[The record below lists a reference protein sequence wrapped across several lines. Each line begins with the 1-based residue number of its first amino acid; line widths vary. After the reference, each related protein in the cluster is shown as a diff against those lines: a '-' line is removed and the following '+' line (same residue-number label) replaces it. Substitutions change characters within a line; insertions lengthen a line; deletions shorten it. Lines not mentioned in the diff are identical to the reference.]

1 MLSELHL
8 IANNTYNGFEVDK
21 LHQLFQSTYFL
32 QSGNYKAAIRIYQ
45 QLLELFDH
53 NPGRMLNPPLHYLDA
68 VLGVLDSLLS
78 AGLYDEMPFFIAKLH
93 RLTESDYPQEFVRKV
108 LAFIYLYDSFRL
120 INCGAFA
127 DAQELYKQHEETLF
141 RKLSQQKLDVQLLLQ
156 LNLVVLHLVCD
167 RGGEARKAMTRIQAT
182 GLVFYNFPAFRIAR
196 LVNLLLQAECG
207 GVRFR
212 RKRNQIHTPQYR
224 YRKQLGRKTCFQ
236 VCTPLSAARE
246 PAGEGPPVGTAVR
259 YGAGSCGR

>member
-1 MLSELHL
+1 M
-8 IANNTYNGFEVDK
+8 DK

-120 INCGAFA
+120 INCG
-127 DAQELYKQHEETLF
+127 
-141 RKLSQQKLDVQLLLQ
+141 LSPMRRNFISNMRRPCSANCRSK
-156 LNLVVLHLVCD
+156 NSMSNCCCNS
-167 RGGEARKAMTRIQAT
+167 IWSCCIWCAT
-182 GLVFYNFPAFRIAR
+182 GWRSPQGHDPDPGDRAR
-196 LVNLLLQAECG
+196 VL
-207 GVRFR
+207 
-212 RKRNQIHTPQYR
+212 
-224 YRKQLGRKTCFQ
+224 
-236 VCTPLSAARE
+236 
-246 PAGEGPPVGTAVR
+246 
-259 YGAGSCGR
+259 